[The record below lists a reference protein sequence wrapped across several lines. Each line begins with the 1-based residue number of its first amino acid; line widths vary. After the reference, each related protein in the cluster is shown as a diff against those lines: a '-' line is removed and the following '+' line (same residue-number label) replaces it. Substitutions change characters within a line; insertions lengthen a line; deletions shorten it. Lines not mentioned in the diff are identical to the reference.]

1 MFSSLHNVIKSFKEN
16 DTLFSFSDSVIS
28 LKLIQLSLQII
39 SPSSLITSLQNAE
52 LFKST

>member
-1 MFSSLHNVIKSFKEN
+1 MIFGIAQAIKSFKEN